1 MTSHDVRDMLDLP
14 GAAAPR
20 PAKKQKT
27 TGPRPSGLK
36 GLAREVQSLG
46 GDNPIAIVPEISIF
60 KKRRLLSRKPAAR
73 WELKPFKNS
82 ARGDDFILKHWRRK
96 AEVPAAPPAG
106 DENGAGEREE
116 KNEEVQQE
124 VEDSTFAK
132 FNVKVD
138 LPTYNDEEYDKHLQS
153 EHWTKSET
161 DYLMELVRDFD
172 LRWPVI
178 WDRYEYQPPQPEN
191 LNEEDSTALVTP
203 PKIRSMEELKARYYQ
218 VASKMMAVHKP
229 LQFMGQAEFNLHELM
244 SNFNPAQEIAR
255 KKFAE
260 QAFYR
265 TKEEIREEESLLVEL
280 KRILARSEKLS
291 EERRELYARLET
303 PPSTGNIGV
312 YTTSQ
317 GLAQLFQQLMAAD
330 KAKKRKSLMGG
341 EGISPAPVPNAQQQA
356 FDRRESGH
364 RESIGGAS
372 TTAATPTAASNKKGG
387 QGPAERRKLT
397 EEEERTYGVSHH
409 ERLTGGPAFRHEKI
423 NRPINT
429 KSTVQQT
436 KIANTLAELEVPPR
450 LIMPTATVASAFEN
464 LLHSI
469 NTLLDLKKVADKLS
483 SEIAVAKAHKEE
495 KEKKAKAEKGEDAD
509 TSNKA
514 ADASETPAAAAAPA
528 AAAEA
533 TDAEAGGEA
542 GGEDNVKVEESEK
555 EKAGGSVRGSSV
567 HKRSAS
573 VLSAVSDKS
582 TKRMKK

>member
-1 MTSHDVRDMLDLP
+1 MLDLP

-27 TGPRPSGLK
+27 TGPRLSGLK

-46 GDNPIAIVPEISIF
+46 GDNPIAIVPEISVF

-73 WELKPFKNS
+73 WELKSFKNS
-82 ARGDDFILKHWRRK
+82 ARDDEFILRHWKRK
-96 AEVPAAPPAG
+96 VEAPITPAG
-106 DENGAGEREE
+106 GDANGEGEE
-116 KNEEVQQE
+116 KKEAVQEQ

-132 FNVKVD
+132 FNVKVNI
-138 LPTYNDEEYDKHLQS
+138 PIYNDDEYNKQLQS
-153 EHWTKSET
+153 EHWTKDET
-161 DYLMELVRDFD
+161 DYLISLVRDFD

-178 WDRYEYQPPQPEN
+178 WDRYDYQPPPLEIVN
-191 LNEEDSTALVTP
+191 GEDSTALVASP
-203 PKIRSMEELKARYYQ
+203 RVRNMEELKARYYA
-218 VASKMMAVHKP
+218 VAAKMMAIRKP

-244 SNFNPAQEIAR
+244 SNFNPAQELAR

-265 TKEEIREEESLLVEL
+265 TKEEIREEESLLLEL
-280 KRILARSEKLS
+280 KRILARSEKLA

-330 KAKKRKSLMGG
+330 KAKKRKSLMGPD
-341 EGISPAPVPNAQQQA
+341 GISPAPVPSAQQQA

-364 RESIGGAS
+364 REPPSASGGAAA
-372 TTAATPTAASNKKGG
+372 TTASTKKGG
-387 QGPAERRKLT
+387 QGPAERKKLT
-397 EEEERTYGVSHH
+397 EEEERTYGISHH

-450 LIMPTATVASAFEN
+450 LIMPTVTVASAFEN

-469 NTLLDLKKVADKLS
+469 NILLDSKKVADKLS
-483 SEIAVAKAHKEE
+483 AEIAVAKAHKEE
-495 KEKKAKAEKGEDAD
+495 KEKKAKAENGEGGDAE
-509 TSNKA
+509 SGAN
-514 ADASETPAAAAAPA
+514 ADAEGA
-528 AAAEA
+528 
-533 TDAEAGGEA
+533 D
-542 GGEDNVKVEESEK
+542 DNVKVEEGEK
-555 EKAGGSVRGSSV
+555 DKGSTTGSVRGSSV

>member
-46 GDNPIAIVPEISIF
+46 GDNPIAIVPEISVF
-60 KKRRLLSRKPAAR
+60 KKRRLLSRKPAAN
-73 WELKPFKNS
+73 WELKAFKNS
-82 ARGDDFILKHWRRK
+82 ARGDEFILRHWRRK
-96 AEVPAAPPAG
+96 TEAPPTP
-106 DENGAGEREE
+106 AGEDGSGDGEGE
-116 KNEEVQQE
+116 KEAVQEQ

-132 FNVKVD
+132 FNVKVNI
-138 LPTYNDEEYDKHLQS
+138 PTYNDEEYNKQLQS
-153 EHWTKSET
+153 EHWTKDET
-161 DYLMELVRDFD
+161 DYLMGLVQDYD
-172 LRWPVI
+172 LRWPII
-178 WDRYEYQPPQPEN
+178 WDRYDYQLPPPETSSG
-191 LNEEDSTALVTP
+191 EDSTALVVP
-203 PKIRSMEELKARYYQ
+203 SRVRSMEELKARYYS
-218 VASKMMAVHKP
+218 VAAKMMAVRKP

-265 TKEEIREEESLLVEL
+265 TKEEIREEESLLLEL
-280 KRILARSEKLS
+280 KRILARSEKLA

-303 PPSTGNIGV
+303 PPSTGNIGI

-330 KAKKRKSLMGG
+330 KAKKRKSLMGTDG
-341 EGISPAPVPNAQQQA
+341 VSPAPVPSAQQAA
-356 FDRRESGH
+356 FDRRESTH
-364 RESIGGAS
+364 REPPSAS
-372 TTAATPTAASNKKGG
+372 SATAAASTAATKKGG
-387 QGPAERRKLT
+387 QGPAERKKLT

-436 KIANTLAELEVPPR
+436 KIANILAELEVPPR

-469 NTLLDLKKVADKLS
+469 NILLDSKKVADKLTA
-483 SEIAVAKAHKEE
+483 EIAVAKAHKEE
-495 KEKKAKAEKGEDAD
+495 KEKKARAENGEDGDGANAD
-509 TSNKA
+509 V
-514 ADASETPAAAAAPA
+514 E
-528 AAAEA
+528 
-533 TDAEAGGEA
+533 
-542 GGEDNVKVEESEK
+542 EDNVKVEESEK
-555 EKAGGSVRGSSV
+555 DKASSVRGSSV